1 MFENKEV
8 VEWLKAGVESG
19 DGRFEGVLYRF
30 ADYPAVLE
38 QKEVVKWV
46 VSKLKSSFSLPPD
59 RFDEVIKIV
68 GVAEKVNDGFR
79 KVIINHSS
87 RICCAKQRGR

>member
-1 MFENKEV
+1 
-8 VEWLKAGVESG
+8 
-19 DGRFEGVLYRF
+19 VLQ
-30 ADYPAVLE
+30 